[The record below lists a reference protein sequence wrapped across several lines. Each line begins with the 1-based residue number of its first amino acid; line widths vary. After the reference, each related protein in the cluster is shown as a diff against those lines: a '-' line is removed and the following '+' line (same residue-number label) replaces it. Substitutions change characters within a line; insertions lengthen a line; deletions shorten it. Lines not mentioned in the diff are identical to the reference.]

1 MLSYQPTMTATRIE
15 VAAAGGAYPVIVG
28 PDTLQTLEHELDAL
42 HLGPSR
48 ILVSSPRVWK
58 LHGHRL
64 KPVHPRSPPVL
75 VADGERA
82 KTLRTVERVHDALV
96 RANADRSIVVIAVGG
111 GVIGD
116 LVGFAAASY
125 LRGVRV
131 VHVPTTVVAQ
141 VDSAIGGKTGVN
153 HRLGKN
159 LIGAFHAP
167 SLVVADPLVLAT
179 LSPREFR
186 SGLYEVIKYGVIA
199 EPALIERMRVT
210 LPDLL
215 ERDAGALTPLI
226 EASCQIKARIVSADE
241 REAGLRRVLNFGH
254 TVGHALE
261 AATKYRRFRH
271 GEAVA
276 YGMLAALSIGV
287 ARSLTSRDA
296 YEAVASLID
305 LLGPLP
311 PLSDIPAREVMAAID
326 RDKKVVAGTLH
337 FIAAPALGKTVTL
350 TDVTEK
356 EVRVALTGLAA
367 HATRRTREVTRSRG
381 RAVSTRAS

>member
-1 MLSYQPTMTATRIE
+1 MAPTRIE
-15 VAAAGGAYPVIVG
+15 VTSSGGTYPVLVG
-28 PDTLQTLEHELDAL
+28 PDALNTLGGELDTL
-42 HLGPSR
+42 GLGPRR
-48 ILVSSPRVWK
+48 ILVSSPRVW
-58 LHGHRL
+58 RL
-64 KPVHPRSPPVL
+64 QGRRFKAVGDYTKPVL
-75 VADGERA
+75 VADGERS

-96 RANADRSIVVIAVGG
+96 RAKADRAVVIVAVGG

-125 LRGVRV
+125 LRGVRI

-159 LIGAFHAP
+159 LIGAFHSP
-167 SLVVADPLVLAT
+167 SLVVADPVVLAT
-179 LSPREFR
+179 LPPREFR

-199 EPALIERMRVT
+199 DPLLLDRMRST
-210 LPDLL
+210 LPAILT
-215 ERDAGALTPLI
+215 RDPAALTPLI
-226 EASCQIKARIVSADE
+226 EASCRIKAAIVSADE
-241 REAGLRRVLNFGH
+241 RESGLRRVLNFGH

-287 ARSLTSRDA
+287 ARSLTTSDA
-296 YEAVASLID
+296 YDTVSALID

-311 PLSDIPAREVMAAID
+311 RVTDISPSEVLAAIG
-326 RDKKVVAGTLH
+326 RDKKVVAGKLH
-337 FIAAPALGKTVTL
+337 FVAAPTLGKTVTL
-350 TDVTEK
+350 TDVTEM
-356 EVRVALTGLAA
+356 EVRAAL
-367 HATRRTREVTRSRG
+367 RELTTVRSQRSAFG
-381 RAVSTRAS
+381 SPPKA